1 MQALDPLRL
10 PLAGRLLLEAS
21 AGTGKTWTLSLLVL
35 RLVVE
40 QALDIDH
47 ILVLTYTRAA
57 TAELKSR
64 IRARLRQAQ
73 RFWQSGQDAAAAG
86 LDAETA
92 QVLNQI
98 LAQGPPGAGQRLDAA
113 VSRMDEAAITT
124 IHGFCQKVLQ
134 EQAFNDRDRKSV
146 V

>member
-40 QALDIDH
+40 RSLEIDH

-73 RFWQSGQDAAAAG
+73 
-86 LDAETA
+86 
-92 QVLNQI
+92 VNQ
-98 LAQGPPGAGQRLDAA
+98 
-113 VSRMDEAAITT
+113 
-124 IHGFCQKVLQ
+124 
-134 EQAFNDRDRKSV
+134 DRKSV

>member
-40 QALDIDH
+40 RSLEIDH
-47 ILVLTYTRAA
+47 ILVFTYTCAV

-64 IRARLRQAQ
+64 IHTICALLCRALLR
-73 RFWQSGQDAAAAG
+73 
-86 LDAETA
+86 
-92 QVLNQI
+92 
-98 LAQGPPGAGQRLDAA
+98 
-113 VSRMDEAAITT
+113 
-124 IHGFCQKVLQ
+124 
-134 EQAFNDRDRKSV
+134 
-146 V
+146 